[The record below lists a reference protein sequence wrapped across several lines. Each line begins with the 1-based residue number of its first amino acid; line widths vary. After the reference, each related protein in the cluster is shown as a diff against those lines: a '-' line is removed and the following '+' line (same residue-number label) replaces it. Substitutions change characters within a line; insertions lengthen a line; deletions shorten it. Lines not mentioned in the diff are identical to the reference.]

1 MSKTGVQRVDQDGR
15 ARKVALLGMLSAVA
29 VALSWLE
36 GMLAPLPGMPP
47 GAKLGL
53 SNVATMLAATTLGPG
68 SALTVTLIKGAFAGL
83 TRGLTAG
90 LMSLAGGLLSTG
102 AVCLLLRW
110 RRCPFGWI
118 GIGVTGAV
126 CHNLGQLLV
135 SYLLTNAAVLAYLPL
150 LLLFALLAGAATGL
164 TLYILL
170 PAVSRIWGKGG

>member
-1 MSKTGVQRVDQDGR
+1 MSKTGVQRVEQDGR

-126 CHNLGQLLV
+126 
-135 SYLLTNAAVLAYLPL
+135 AYLPL